1 MASRP
6 PDSKSHPIMNPL
18 PVAGTFRL
26 DGMIQGPLPSDP
38 AVIGN
43 LQAWV
48 VSAKASG
55 LHFHFGLDAP
65 YFSIVADPSVHP
77 TAKLA
82 GPDLAEL
89 LSDALN
95 ALMALLPSPN
105 PGSCFSTV
113 RSEEFRPGVAI
124 QTIFVLAADGRIAS
138 ESRTVSSQ
146 TKGDPN
152 RLALAFV
159 RRTVLPALAVL
170 LLVLGV
176 SSFFIDY
183 RGLFARAYDR
193 MLPPGKDSIS
203 VSQAA
208 LGDFVAVELTGLDRR
223 RGTLWF
229 KLKRGANWEHALSS
243 TPQQCLAS
251 WPEYLIHLAIQQ
263 RRLHIELYD
272 RDGNH
277 FGGGEISLD
286 GLHQSSSADVEI
298 STALPA
304 RLAKIV
310 VHP

>member
-1 MASRP
+1 
-6 PDSKSHPIMNPL
+6 MNPL

-48 VSAKASG
+48 VAAKASG

-95 ALMALLPSPN
+95 ALMDLLPNPN
-105 PGSCFSTV
+105 PGNCFSTV
-113 RSEEFRPGVAI
+113 RAEEFRPGIAI

-146 TKGDPN
+146 TKGAPN
-152 RLALAFV
+152 KLALAV
-159 RRTVLPALAVL
+159 IRRTAMWALAVILPL
-170 LLVLGV
+170 LLV

-183 RGLFARAYDR
+183 RGLFARAADR
-193 MLPPGKDSIS
+193 MLPPGKENIS

-208 LGDFVAVELTGLDRR
+208 LGEFVTVELTGLDRR
-223 RGTLWF
+223 RGTLGF
-229 KLKRGANWEHALSS
+229 KLKRGAKWDQALSS
-243 TPQQCLAS
+243 TPQQSLAS
-251 WPEYLIHLAIQQ
+251 WPEYLIHLAIHQ
-263 RRLHIELYD
+263 RRLRIELYD
-272 RDGNH
+272 QAGNH

-298 STALPA
+298 SAALPT

-310 VHP
+310 IQP